1 MKKLQFLQKTADITN
16 TQPHYVLKEYELDFI
31 PNDYFIGMLKK
42 YGLYERPIL
51 DKDGNAITHYADIMA
66 ARANGNKQL
75 DVYVVDMDEKE
86 LTLFILSKH
95 TYSIKKAKR
104 SFQIAVF
111 YRDYLTSNSEGIK
124 LAKTIKGN
132 INKKIA
138 FLMDTS
144 ESTVKRLLYIGQSK
158 KADEHF
164 NMIEEGNMSLQE
176 TRGVVNEERNSN
188 PTKPNIEEQNKDA
201 SMNGDNNIVTL
212 DNSEDKTDDD
222 SAEVRNSKLVQ
233 LVPDNPIVF
242 QDNCIKVDNES
253 ISYGLDENNEPY
265 IEKDGI
271 RLKNV
276 FMTEVIHR
284 NSPLNGKV
292 KSIIFTQRA
301 VDGVSIQI
309 TVENFGKAA

>member
-1 MKKLQFLQKTADITN
+1 
-16 TQPHYVLKEYELDFI
+16 
-31 PNDYFIGMLKK
+31 MLKK

-86 LTLFILSKH
+86 LALFILSKH

-158 KADEHF
+158 KAEEHF
-164 NMIEEGNMSLQE
+164 NMIEEGNKSLQE
-176 TRGVVNEERNSN
+176 TRGIVNEERNTKKTKESSKGN
-188 PTKPNIEEQNKDA
+188 PSIEIDDKQNPAEGNVDKVVEEETKVIPL
-201 SMNGDNNIVTL
+201 TP
-212 DNSEDKTDDD
+212 DK
-222 SAEVRNSKLVQ
+222 Q
-233 LVPDNPIVF
+233 IHF
-242 QDNCIKVDNES
+242 QDNCLKVNDRI
-253 ISYGLDENNEPY
+253 ISYGFDATGEPF
-265 IEKDGI
+265 IEIDGE
-271 RLKNV
+271 RLEDI
-276 FMTEVIHR
+276 EVSEIVHR
-284 NSPLNGKV
+284 DSVSNGMV
-292 KSIIFTQRA
+292 KSIILTQK
-301 VDGVSIQI
+301 VVNGVSIQI